1 MNEYID
7 NLFPEDEEARRD
19 PEKIKA
25 FMEAVVLSAGGGNN
39 PADTTTII
47 KDENFKDDLLDK

>member
-1 MNEYID
+1 MDKYIKD
-7 NLFPEDEEARRD
+7 LFPEDFD
-19 PEKIKA
+19 SLSDDEKSEKAIKK

-47 KDENFKDDLLDK
+47 KDNG